1 MKTTIENIKI
11 WGLRDYLC
19 YYAPKPL
26 SYLGDA
32 WNWFLPRHRYNWLD
46 KIKCTLNPQQRW
58 IKKHIEYNQWCDKVE
73 LIPKFLFGCVVHFVE
88 EEEAFKRIA
97 WDESGEGHKE
107 FADELQECYN
117 YITIA
122 RPALEQQLDD
132 AWDKIPMNRAGKSYN
147 ELYGEVNDIENTIAD
162 NDRTFIAWIVKKKDY
177 MWT

>member
-46 KIKCTLNPQQRW
+46 KIKCTLNPRQRW

-132 AWDKIPMNRAGKSYN
+132 AYDNLPESGSY
-147 ELYGEVNDIENTIAD
+147 EEKYADVISTEKAIAD
-162 NDRTFIAWIVKKKDY
+162 GDKKYMMWIVKKKDY

>member
-1 MKTTIENIKI
+1 MKEAIENIKI

-32 WNWFLPRHRYNWLD
+32 WNWFLPRYKYNWLD
-46 KIKCTLNPQQRW
+46 KIKCALNPQQRW

-117 YITIA
+117 YITTA

-132 AWDKIPMNRAGKSYN
+132 AYDNLPESGSY
-147 ELYGEVNDIENTIAD
+147 EEKYADVISTEKAIAD
-162 NDRTFIAWIVKKKDY
+162 GDKKYMMWIVKKKDY

>member
-1 MKTTIENIKI
+1 MKEAIENIKI

-32 WNWFLPRHRYNWLD
+32 WNWVLPKHRYNWLD
-46 KIKCTLNPQQRW
+46 KIKCKLNPRQKW

-122 RPALEQQLDD
+122 RPALEKKLEYAYDNL
-132 AWDKIPMNRAGKSYN
+132 PAGGSY
-147 ELYGEVNDIENTIAD
+147 EEKYADVISTEKAIAD
-162 NDRTFIAWIVKKKDY
+162 GDKKYMMWIVKKKDY